1 MCPTWAHLKTP
12 PSVPGLPNSQGQH
25 KQMESYLPLRKLE
38 EKWDKTWGIRL
49 VEITPT
55 GFPFGSQDQR
65 NCITKSGG
73 QDSYLVCMAYLHDSL
88 CCLKHRNSQDTTYS
102 CISKRNPLH
111 SCTPR
116 CPWLKPRQEH
126 PRKCTANFIEC
137 PFTGLCFSFLLIMVN
152 FVPSHDLNP

>member
-1 MCPTWAHLKTP
+1 M
-12 PSVPGLPNSQGQH
+12 G
-25 KQMESYLPLRKLE
+25 
-38 EKWDKTWGIRL
+38 DRL

-73 QDSYLVCMAYLHDSL
+73 QDSCLVCMAYLRDSL

-102 CISKRNPLH
+102 CISESTNPLH

-116 CPWLKPRQEH
+116 GAR
-126 PRKCTANFIEC
+126 
-137 PFTGLCFSFLLIMVN
+137 
-152 FVPSHDLNP
+152 D